1 MVRELRCFTLRFEF
15 CSGALSQEI
24 LILDL
29 LLKSL
34 ESTIEA
40 LSSSEQGMVGED
52 TLRTRKPAPKPACL
66 SLSYRCLRDIL
77 PTFENRLT
85 LLPET

>member
-1 MVRELRCFTLRFEF
+1 MGELRCFTLKFEF
-15 CSGALSQEI
+15 YSGALLQEI

-34 ESTIEA
+34 ELTIEA
-40 LSSSEQGMVGED
+40 LGSSEPGMLGED

-66 SLSYRCLRDIL
+66 SLSYRYLRGIL
-77 PTFENRLT
+77 ATFET
-85 LLPET
+85 D